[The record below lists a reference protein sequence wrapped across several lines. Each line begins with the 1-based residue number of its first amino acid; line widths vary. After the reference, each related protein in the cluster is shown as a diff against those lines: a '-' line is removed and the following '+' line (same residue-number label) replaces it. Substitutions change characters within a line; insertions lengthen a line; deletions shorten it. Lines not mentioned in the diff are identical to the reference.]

1 MQSVKHTTVLIFL
14 TMTLF
19 CVSPLYAAAE
29 TVGTIVAAVVAGQT
43 FFKTAEKTIPVAWGY
58 TKSALSAARRIIR
71 FCGYCLPR
79 DPYSIFVHRY
89 LNGTAAEAVV
99 NQYMRILNA
108 VYTANNNVRG
118 YLRNPPSDEADSIL
132 FETPRAQVLFSI
144 LQMGDLEFPTEGAL
158 SGALLEGG
166 TTAIKGYLRE
176 LLTGYGDVEELLSS
190 MNGAYQAGSLSLD
203 IQTLSDDQNR
213 RYYTFYAYAALP
225 NAGDEEHAMRQRYMM
240 IKTSMHRPAQG
251 QALFAETPHAL
262 EIHPME
268 GAGVHTFIAGG
279 VSMTRPLEITD
290 TPFPHATERVRTASM
305 IASASPPPATH
316 ITILDMPDDGRESGS
331 LPTQIHRLRP
341 PSSGGLDD
349 SDSSSSS

>member
-1 MQSVKHTTVLIFL
+1 MLIFL
-14 TMTLF
+14 TITLF
-19 CVSPLYAAAE
+19 CAPPLYAAAE

-58 TKSALSAARRIIR
+58 TKSALSAARRIVR

-79 DPYSIFVHRY
+79 DPYSVFVHRY

-99 NQYMRILNA
+99 AQYMRILNA

-144 LQMGDLEFPTEGAL
+144 LQTGDLEFPTEGAL

-176 LLTGYGDVEELLSS
+176 LLTGYGDVEELLTSL
-190 MNGAYQAGSLSLD
+190 NGAYQAGSLSLD
-203 IQTLSDDQNR
+203 IQTLSDDQDR
-213 RYYTFYAYAALP
+213 KYYTFYAYAPLP
-225 NAGDEEHAMRQRYMM
+225 NAGDEEQAVRQRYMM
-240 IKTSMHRPAQG
+240 IKTSMHRPTHG
-251 QALFAETPHAL
+251 QALFAETPHASDL
-262 EIHPME
+262 HPME
-268 GAGVHTFIAGG
+268 GVAAGVRLMAGG
-279 VSMTRPLEITD
+279 AFITNPMETTESFP
-290 TPFPHATERVRTASM
+290 TPEGEFRLLPRRAS
-305 IASASPPPATH
+305 IVAAPQPSATH
-316 ITILDMPDDGRESGS
+316 IMALDIPGDGGESNG
-331 LPTQIHRLRP
+331 LPRQTHRLRL

-349 SDSSSSS
+349 ADLSSSS